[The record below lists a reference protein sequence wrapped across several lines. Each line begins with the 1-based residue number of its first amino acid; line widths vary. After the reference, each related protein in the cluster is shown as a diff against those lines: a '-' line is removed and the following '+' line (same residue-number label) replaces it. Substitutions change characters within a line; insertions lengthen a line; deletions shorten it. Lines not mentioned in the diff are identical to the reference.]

1 MKTPG
6 LKTFNIAT
14 CLALWASL
22 VVPLTAQSS
31 DDSPLLPIEVKCPV
45 EGSQNYAQV
54 FRRADGLTIR
64 YSIKYDGDTA
74 IEVRAEVASESVFRI
89 VDEIDLLSPTTDD
102 EKKALAAAIISR
114 NQQRLMQSAEAYPPI
129 RIAMKNNCKTTLG
142 SRKRDR
148 DYRPR
153 WF

>member
-6 LKTFNIAT
+6 LKTFNVAT
-14 CLALWASL
+14 CLALWASS
-22 VVPLTAQSS
+22 VVPSTAQSS

-114 NQQRLMQSAEAYPPI
+114 NQPAFDAICRGLSAD
-129 RIAMKNNCKTTLG
+129 
-142 SRKRDR
+142 RDR
-148 DYRPR
+148 YEKQLQDNARQQEKRP
-153 WF
+153 

>member
-1 MKTPG
+1 M
-6 LKTFNIAT
+6 
-14 CLALWASL
+14 
-22 VVPLTAQSS
+22 VPLTAQSS

-64 YSIKYDGDTA
+64 YSIKYDGNTA

-89 VDEIDLLSPTTDD
+89 VDEIDLLSPTTED

-114 NQQRLMQSAEAYPPI
+114 NQPAFDAICRGLSAD
-129 RIAMKNNCKTTLG
+129 
-142 SRKRDR
+142 RDR
-148 DYRPR
+148 YEKQLQDNARQQEMRP
-153 WF
+153 

>member
-64 YSIKYDGDTA
+64 YSIKYDGNTA

-89 VDEIDLLSPTTDD
+89 VDEIDLLSPTTED

-114 NQQRLMQSAEAYPPI
+114 NQPAFDAICRGLSAD
-129 RIAMKNNCKTTLG
+129 
-142 SRKRDR
+142 RDR
-148 DYRPR
+148 YEKQLQDNARQQEMRP
-153 WF
+153 

>member
-22 VVPLTAQSS
+22 VVPSTAQSS
-31 DDSPLLPIEVKCPV
+31 DDSPLLPIEVKCPA

-64 YSIKYDGDTA
+64 YSIKYNGDTA

-89 VDEIDLLSPTTDD
+89 VDEIDLLSPTTED

-114 NQQRLMQSAEAYPPI
+114 NQPAFDAICRGLSAD
-129 RIAMKNNCKTTLG
+129 K
-142 SRKRDR
+142 DR
-148 DYRPR
+148 YEKQLQDNARQQEMRP
-153 WF
+153 